1 MTEKIVPRS
10 LGTHNGWF
18 HADEITACALL
29 LHFDLIDRDRIVRTR
44 DLERLDTC
52 EFVCDVGGVY
62 DPKIKRFDHH
72 QADYNG
78 DMSSAGMILKYL
90 RDENTIDEELY
101 QYFRDYFVS
110 GVDAHD
116 IGAIEPTK
124 GICTFSLIIQNFKP
138 AEYDA
143 DLEQK
148 EQDFYTALGFT
159 LDFIKRAKEH
169 FLYQIQCRDIVKK
182 SMDEGSDLLIFETS
196 IPWVENFFHLGGET
210 HPATF
215 LIMPT
220 GTHWKLRGIPPN
232 LDERMKVREPLP
244 EEWSGKIDEDLKK
257 ASGIEGAIFCHKG
270 RFISIW
276 ETKEDA
282 LQAYQYIQKKRGK

>member
-10 LGTHNGWF
+10 FGTHNGWF

-44 DLERLDTC
+44 DLERLETC

-78 DMSSAGMILKYL
+78 NMSSAGMILKYL

-101 QYFRDYFVS
+101 QYFRDYFVW

-124 GICTFSLIIQNFKP
+124 GICTFSLIIQNFTP

-143 DLEQK
+143 DFEQK
-148 EQDFYTALGFT
+148 EQAFYTALGFT

-169 FLYQIQCRDIVKK
+169 FLYRVQCRDVVKK
-182 SMDEGSDLLIFETS
+182 SMEEGSDLLLFDSS
-196 IPWVENFFHLGGET
+196 IPWVENFFELGGEK

-244 EEWSGKIDEDLKK
+244 EEWAGKIDEELKK